1 MEKKLN
7 NKAWFLVAPALIM
20 VLIAAALP
28 MAAVVNYSV
37 QDVFAGDRF
46 VWVGTRWFQEVLR
59 SPDFQASLF
68 RSLAFSAIVL
78 SIEVPLGV
86 FVATR
91 MPDKG
96 LMSNIYIVLMAIPL
110 LTPWLVVGFVWK
122 VLVDV
127 DAGLLGASFA
137 GLGLNYNLDNVFV
150 AWATIVLMDVWHW
163 TSLIA
168 LLCYAGLQS
177 IPFAHY
183 QAAEVDGASGW
194 AVFRYVQIPK
204 IKHVLLIAV
213 LLRFMDSFMIYTE
226 PFLVT
231 RGGPVKSTTFLSLD
245 LVQTASIQFDL
256 GEAGAMSII
265 YFLIILLVC
274 WSLFNVMMRRKG

>member
-1 MEKKLN
+1 MEKKTS
-7 NKAWFLVAPALIM
+7 NKAWFLVIPALIM

-78 SIEVPLGV
+78 CIEVPLGL

-96 LMSNIYIVLMAIPL
+96 MMSNIYIVLMAIPL

-127 DAGLLGASFA
+127 DAGLLGATFA
-137 GLGLNYNLDNVFV
+137 GLGLNYDLDNVFV

-177 IPFAHY
+177 IPFAYY

-194 AVFRYVQIPK
+194 AVFRYIQIPK

-226 PFLVT
+226 PFLLT
-231 RGGPVKSTTFLSLD
+231 RGGPAKSTTFLSLD

-274 WSLFNVMMRRKG
+274 WSLFNIMMRRNG